1 MRRHRLRMGW
11 HRRSRGCSL
20 HELRTAYGT
29 LVCHKHPSGGWQWN
43 MHTYRDH
50 TKFTTGRAAD
60 FAGAKAAA
68 VAALRAWALERNEW
82 PMVDIDGNI
91 YELETR
97 HGILTC
103 LFDGEGDWRWYML
116 SLASGPDRS
125 GTALYLNDAKAAAL
139 DALRALVE
147 ADRVA
152 VGGGE

>member
-1 MRRHRLRMGW
+1 MRRHRRRMGW
-11 HRRSRGCSL
+11 NRRSMGHSVHVL
-20 HELRTAYGT
+20 KTAYGE
-29 LVCHKHPSGGWQWN
+29 LSCYKHPYGGWAWG
-43 MHTYRDH
+43 MYTYRDG
-50 TKFTTGRAAD
+50 TKSTGRAAD

-97 HGILTC
+97 YAILTC
-103 LFDGEGDWRWYML
+103 LFDEDGDWRWYML
-116 SLASGPDRS
+116 SLTSGPDRS